1 MTKFAVRQALTR
13 GEDLKQSFKPI
24 PTANN
29 PCNYLSKNLL
39 VYPIAKIGARSGDIY
54 KAFIGVH

>member
-24 PTANN
+24 PTASN

-39 VYPIAKIGARSGDIY
+39 VYPIAKIGARSGDI
-54 KAFIGVH
+54 